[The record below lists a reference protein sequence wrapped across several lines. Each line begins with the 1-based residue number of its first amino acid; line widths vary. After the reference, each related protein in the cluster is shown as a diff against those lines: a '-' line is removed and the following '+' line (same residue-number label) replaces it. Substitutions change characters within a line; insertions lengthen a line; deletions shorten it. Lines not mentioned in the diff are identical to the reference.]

1 MSRIVRGPDTLWSE
15 NRQSDNGHV
24 GFMRMSSRSS
34 SDVTRTVDHG
44 PMHERTLAS
53 DAATDVELFCN
64 RSQLAVARTLPIPF
78 AAAVA
83 AVVGL
88 TRPPCPIDRRWLRD
102 HTGPFDRS
110 DLASARAHGRL
121 PTGRR
126 DTPIE
131 IELAPWAD
139 GVTELVIRPDVR
151 APQRWSGRRRRRW
164 YASAHAAADALRQ
177 QIIAAQPAVLRPR
190 RVREQPQKVPGQLV
204 VRRRLAG

>member
-1 MSRIVRGPDTLWSE
+1 MARIVRAPTGDRSE
-15 NRQSDNGHV
+15 SRQSDNGHV
-24 GFMRMSSRSS
+24 GFMRTSSRSS

-44 PMHERTLAS
+44 GMPDRTFALDAGM
-53 DAATDVELFCN
+53 DAAIDAELFSN
-64 RSQLAVARTLPIPF
+64 RSQLSVARTLPIPF

-83 AVVGL
+83 GVVGL
-88 TRPPCPIDRRWLRD
+88 TRPPCPIDRRWQRD

-177 QIIAAQPAVLRPR
+177 QIIAAQP
-190 RVREQPQKVPGQLV
+190 RVRHRRETDEIV